1 MFRDRLSNRTVEEL
15 TGIYMPGQ
23 LAYTESYATS
33 IPGLRAKPDDFVLP
47 AADGLLPGQ
56 RSRIDPDAIPD
67 EDALQLL
74 LQPGTMWLKKGE
86 RTWLDWFESP
96 PLIPQESLR
105 FERVELERV
114 LEQELGALEAVST
127 RPTKYLKHEEER
139 IAVARC
145 KRPSHRAAR
154 VLSARTDDW
163 YEVTIAGPEPKR
175 ILAVRVDEQLD
186 IYENRLAVA
195 LVINLESWL
204 RQRISEL
211 QRRTGLFEQHRR
223 FQSTSGG
230 LGYWRSRRISSLWGE
245 AFREDAS
252 EEGLKLHLQF
262 LRTQLRRVQRL
273 KGTPLFR
280 ELRSV
285 GSSRLQVQWTNLLRH
300 DAVYR
305 RVALLWDKWEAAKRG
320 TLTDAAAEWQ
330 KGQRAA
336 GAFATF
342 SSLVVVRALEVLGY
356 GPADDNAKF
365 SLTQGEL
372 QLNGPAGPLKLR
384 IDHSSIYLQ
393 RSDSASSLR
402 FTAIS
407 ACPGAATH
415 AGDWLNS
422 LKLSSSNGVIY
433 MPSATLKADPMAQD
447 RLLSLGNQGD
457 AGPMFVPI
465 APWDLESVER
475 VARAIRWFAWNESYG
490 QYPPKIEVPSNWQPP
505 NELKGW
511 TRLNGTSLEVVRAPD
526 QAADAECVKRRLD
539 LNARELKQLEEEI
552 ALTKEEKGGGKR
564 GDKTR
569 YDKVRQLKYELDKKR
584 TELDRKI
591 VADKPVAERLKG
603 AAVQLERLLSCPVC
617 QKKASSRDF
626 QATGGFRCSCRNCT
640 AIWELHECGACHEK
654 YPVIRPVSLPEPPS
668 PLDFGS
674 LFGADV
680 LAVPTPMGNFV
691 CPHCGNH
698 KEELS
703 RSPASSQ
710 SEASEEA

>member
-1 MFRDRLSNRTVEEL
+1 MFRDRLTNRIVEDL
-15 TGIYMPGQ
+15 TGTYMPGQ
-23 LAYTESYATS
+23 LAYTESCATS
-33 IPGLRAKPDDFVLP
+33 VPRLRAKPDDFVLP

-56 RSRIDPDAIPD
+56 QSRVDPDAIPD
-67 EDALQLL
+67 DDALQLL

-86 RTWLDWFESP
+86 RAWLDWFESP

-105 FERVELERV
+105 FEKIDLERI
-114 LEQELGALEAVST
+114 LEQELGALEAVCT

-139 IAVARC
+139 MAVARC

-195 LVINLESWL
+195 LVVNLESWL
-204 RQRISEL
+204 RQRIGEL

-230 LGYWRSRRISSLWGE
+230 LGYWRARRISSLWGE
-245 AFREDAS
+245 AFRENAS
-252 EEGLKLHLQF
+252 EEGLNLHLRF
-262 LRTQLRRVQRL
+262 LSSQLRRVQRL

-285 GSSRLQVQWTNLLRH
+285 GSSRVQLQWTNLLRH
-300 DAVYR
+300 DVLYR

-320 TLTDAAAEWQ
+320 TLSDAAAEWR
-330 KGQRAA
+330 KGQRFA

-342 SSLVVVRALEVLGY
+342 SALVVVRALEVLGY
-356 GPADDNAKF
+356 EPADETAKF
-365 SLTQGEL
+365 SLTQGML
-372 QLNGPAGPLKLR
+372 PLNGPAGSLELR
-384 IDHSSIYLQ
+384 IDQSSIYLH
-393 RSDSASSLR
+393 RSGSASSIR
-402 FTAIS
+402 ITAIA
-407 ACPGAATH
+407 ACPGAAAQ

-422 LKLSSSNGVIY
+422 LKLSCDNVVLY
-433 MPSATLKADPMAQD
+433 LPTATSKADPATRD
-447 RLLSLGNQGD
+447 RLFSLGNQGD
-457 AGPMFVPI
+457 TGPMFMPI

-475 VARAIRWFAWNESYG
+475 VARAIRWFAWNESYS
-490 QYPPKIEVPSNWQPP
+490 QYPPEIEVPSNWEPP

-526 QAADAECVKRRLD
+526 QAGDAECVKRRLD
-539 LNARELKQLEEEI
+539 SYVGELKQLEEEI
-552 ALTKEEKGGGKR
+552 SRTKEGKGGGKR

-569 YDKVRQLKYELDKKR
+569 YDRVRQLKYELDKKR
-584 TELDRKI
+584 SELDRKI
-591 VADKPVAERLKG
+591 LADKPVAEKLKG
-603 AAVQLERLLSCPVC
+603 VVVPLERLLLCPVC
-617 QKKASSRDF
+617 QEKASSRDF
-626 QATGGFRCSCRNCT
+626 QATGSFRCSCRNCSAT
-640 AIWELHECGACHEK
+640 WELHECGACHEK
-654 YPVIRPVSLPEPPS
+654 YPVLRPVSVRELPT

-703 RSPASSQ
+703 RTPASSQ
-710 SEASEEA
+710 TEASEEA